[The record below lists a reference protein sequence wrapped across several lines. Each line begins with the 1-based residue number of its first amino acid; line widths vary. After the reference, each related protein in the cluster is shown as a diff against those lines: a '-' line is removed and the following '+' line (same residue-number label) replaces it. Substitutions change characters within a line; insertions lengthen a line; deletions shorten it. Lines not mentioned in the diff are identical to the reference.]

1 MREAFGGAFMIKLML
16 IFLAIYIAFIAVA
29 IIGGILAIM
38 WPRIKGTIENAW
50 GNSGQSSCEASG
62 GTWKC
67 TNSECKCT
75 NIGGN
80 GK

>member
-1 MREAFGGAFMIKLML
+1 MKEATGEVSMTVIVVV
-16 IFLAIYIAFIAVA
+16 AVA

-62 GTWKC
+62 GTWERDTNKC
-67 TNSECKCT
+67 ICK
-75 NIGGN
+75 NIGGTN
-80 GK
+80 TAGK

>member
-1 MREAFGGAFMIKLML
+1 MKEATGEVSMTVIVVV
-16 IFLAIYIAFIAVA
+16 AIS

-62 GTWKC
+62 GSWSC
-67 TNSECKCT
+67 DDVNGCKCT
-75 NIGGN
+75 DIG
-80 GK
+80 KVQKK